1 MTLYFSQKS
10 KIPSLSDINYDLD
23 TKNQWPH
30 LWKMSFNLDPNE
42 EATEVLL
49 SSKIV
54 SDDHAKLTFNGNH
67 VQQRSSQN
75 HLGLFQDNKI
85 DFNKLLDEKI
95 NKCIEKLGMMKKK
108 SLSVSRK
115 SLLTNYK
122 SFLRP
127 NLYYTDT
134 IYDKAHK
141 VSFIEKIERCNTCLV
156 ITDVFKVLQ
165 DSVSINNK
173 D

>member
-30 LWKMSFNLDPNE
+30 LRKMSFNLDPNE

-54 SDDHAKLTFNGNH
+54 SDDHAKLTFNGNQ

-75 HLGLFQDNKI
+75 HLGLFQGNKI

-108 SLSVSRK
+108 IPIGFK
-115 SLLTNYK
+115 KKFTNQ
-122 SFLRP
+122 L
-127 NLYYTDT
+127 
-134 IYDKAHK
+134 
-141 VSFIEKIERCNTCLV
+141 
-156 ITDVFKVLQ
+156 
-165 DSVSINNK
+165 
-173 D
+173 